1 MIELNSKQR
10 KILEKE
16 AHHLEPVVLI
26 GGAGVTDSLVKMVD
40 KCLSNHE
47 LIKVKFNEYKEEKL
61 ELSKKIESETNSTL
75 VRVIGNIATFYRAK
89 EEILERKYEK
99 LLAKVLQRV

>member
-1 MIELNSKQR
+1 MIELSSKQR
-10 KILEKE
+10 KNLEKA
-16 AHHLEPVVLI
+16 AHHLESVVLV

-40 KCLSNHE
+40 KCLADHE

-89 EEILERKYEK
+89 DEILKRQYEK
-99 LLAKVLQRV
+99 LLQRV